1 MKVAV
6 LIPCYNEAL
15 TVERVVTAFRQS
27 LPDADI
33 YVYDN
38 NSTDDTAALAKAA
51 GAIVRP
57 ERQQG
62 KGYVVRTMFAEIDAD
77 AFLMVDGDDTYPAE
91 AAMALVGPVLAGRA
105 DMVVG
110 DRLSNGT
117 YGAENKRAF
126 HNFGNGLVRGCINA
140 LFHANI
146 TDVMSGYRAFSR
158 RFVKNFPVMSG
169 GFEIETELTLHA
181 LDKRF
186 RVEQAEIDYRDRP
199 EGSFSKL
206 NTVKDGARVMKTL
219 FTIFKDYRPFTF
231 FSLLALLF
239 FLLGLA
245 AGVPVL
251 VEFARTAFIEHV
263 PLAILAS
270 ALEIMALLSFTC
282 GMMLDTIVKA
292 DKRNYELRLLQYRS
306 EHETRRAGD
315 AE

>member
-38 NSTDDTAALAKAA
+38 NSTDGTAALAKDA

-91 AAMALVGPVLAGRA
+91 AAEALVGPVLDGRA

-146 TDVMSGYRAFSR
+146 TDVMSGYRAFSK

-186 RVEQAEIDYRDRP
+186 AVEQVEIDYRDRP

-231 FSLLALLF
+231 FSLLAFLF

-251 VEFARTAFIEHV
+251 VEFARTAFIKHV

-292 DKRNYELRLLQYRS
+292 DKRNYELRLLRYRS
-306 EHETRRAGD
+306 EHETKRAGD
-315 AE
+315 ME

>member
-38 NSTDDTAALAKAA
+38 NSTDGTAALAKDA

-91 AAMALVGPVLAGRA
+91 AAPALVGPVLDGRA

-126 HNFGNGLVRGCINA
+126 HNFGNNLVRGCINA

-146 TDVMSGYRAFSR
+146 TDVMSGYRAFSK

-169 GFEIETELTLHA
+169 GFEIETELTLNA

-186 RVEQAEIDYRDRP
+186 ALEQVEIDYRDRP

-231 FSLLALLF
+231 FSFLALLF

-245 AGVPVL
+245 AGIPVL
-251 VEFARTAFIEHV
+251 VEFARTAFIKHV

-270 ALEIMALLSFTC
+270 ALEIMALLSFSC

-306 EHETRRAGD
+306 EHETKRAEGV
-315 AE
+315 E